1 MTIDLQSPR
10 LPEGICIGA
19 SKCATTSL
27 HYYLKAHPQ
36 VGVQPR
42 KEMRFFADV
51 GTWDKGVEWYKR
63 QFPTGKQCLVESF
76 GGYYTAYP
84 KEPEVPARIHS
95 LIPQACLIY
104 MVRDPIDR
112 MISRYVHNYS
122 ELKEHRS
129 AEEALGDL
137 ADVEYVPQSMYFA
150 QLERYFPYFSP
161 DQFLIVD
168 DGDFMHDRSA
178 ILRRIFEFLGVQPD
192 FWSAEFDVIR
202 HPSSQKRRLTK
213 LGIVF
218 HERVGQHVLRHLYGH
233 QDHIFRKIFY
243 TPISNAIPRPTL
255 SKTLRAQLREIFKPD
270 VTKLEDFTGR
280 KFTDW
285 LQAS

>member
-1 MTIDLQSPR
+1 MTRDFQTPR

-42 KEMRFFADV
+42 KEMRFFTDV
-51 GTWDKGVEWYKR
+51 GTWHMGVDWYKQ
-63 QFPTGKQCLVESF
+63 QFPLGKECLVESF

-84 KEPEVPARIHS
+84 KEPLVPERIHT
-95 LIPQACLIY
+95 LIPNAKLIY

-112 MISRYVHNYS
+112 MISRYIHNYS
-122 ELKEHRS
+122 ELKEHRG
-129 AEEALGDL
+129 AEEALSDF
-137 ADVEYVPQSMYFA
+137 ADVEYVPQSLYYA
-150 QLERYFPYFSP
+150 QLERYFPLFKP
-161 DQFLIVD
+161 EQFLVVD
-168 DGDFMHDRSA
+168 DDDFKSDRA
-178 ILRRIFEFLGVQPD
+178 ATIRRIFEFLNVQPD

-213 LGIVF
+213 TGIAF
-218 HERVGQHVLRHLYGH
+218 HNAVGQHVLKHLYGH

-243 TPISNAIPRPTL
+243 TPISVAIPRPKL
-255 SKTLRAQLREIFKPD
+255 SESLRTQLREIFRPD
-270 VTKLEDFTGR
+270 VEKLEAFTGR
-280 KFTDW
+280 KFAGW
-285 LQAS
+285 LK